1 MSASSSHR
9 MPDHASSYDRYERYE
24 PDERYSNYA
33 DVQPAYSRYS
43 NYEEAPFYANDY
55 EERSYGDELEDA
67 LFRTASNT
75 YNFRQVTT
83 TAVTEPELANAE
95 VTEASEDILVR
106 IRGAMVHLVDDQD
119 SPLLAEGDFSVVRI
133 EQEGNGIV
141 AFIRVGDNLR
151 WPLTKDEP
159 AVKLDASHYFF
170 TIRVPRRVDDM
181 DRETA
186 GASQECMSYGV
197 TFSTAGQERQL
208 RELDAILEQYSGF
221 SSPQLVHGDR
231 EHDEFDGAFGS
242 GHGYGHNQP
251 PRGQPVPEGVVSSKG
266 KRVTGSNEAEFWRT
280 MAPNVDDY
288 NGSVAK
294 TMAKGTG
301 NIIKGIFWLR
311 DSTLAQLDNGSTYV
325 RGRVNPSSKP
335 TNISP
340 QTLTNL
346 KRVMNMSVATD
357 QVAKSVLDGVLKAA
371 GFFSGALMRS
381 QAGKKFFQLLPGEV
395 AVVSM
400 DAFAKV
406 FDAVETAGR
415 DMMKSTAMF
424 TQDVVA
430 HRYGE
435 DAGEVTGNSL
445 STVGHLFA
453 TAWTVAK
460 VRSALNP
467 SKFRPSTTGLLKEAA
482 KAAIGG
488 GRSK

>member
-1 MSASSSHR
+1 MNWLQRNNPFEDDRDRYGYPPSGYDQADLRYGYGYSSGYDSYEGSRRSSSMAPQRSMDYDYGYEAPPAYRMSASSSHR
-9 MPDHASSYDRYERYE
+9 MPDHASSYDHYERYE

-33 DVQPAYSRYS
+33 DVQPAHSRYS

-55 EERSYGDELEDA
+55 EERSYGDEPEDA

-75 YNFRQVTT
+75 YNFRQMTT
-83 TAVTEPELANAE
+83 TAVTEPALANAE

-159 AVKLDASHYFF
+159 AVKLDSSHYFF

-251 PRGQPVPEGVVSSKG
+251 PRGQPVPEEVVSSKG
-266 KRVTGSNEAEFWRT
+266 KRVITSPFT
-280 MAPNVDDY
+280 PHQ
-288 NGSVAK
+288 
-294 TMAKGTG
+294 
-301 NIIKGIFWLR
+301 
-311 DSTLAQLDNGSTYV
+311 LAQ
-325 RGRVNPSSKP
+325 
-335 TNISP
+335 P
-340 QTLTNL
+340 QTITKLSNIQFP
-346 KRVMNMSVATD
+346 NPNC
-357 QVAKSVLDGVLKAA
+357 
-371 GFFSGALMRS
+371 RS
-381 QAGKKFFQLLPGEV
+381 QRA
-395 AVVSM
+395 
-400 DAFAKV
+400 
-406 FDAVETAGR
+406 
-415 DMMKSTAMF
+415 MK
-424 TQDVVA
+424 
-430 HRYGE
+430 
-435 DAGEVTGNSL
+435 
-445 STVGHLFA
+445 
-453 TAWTVAK
+453 
-460 VRSALNP
+460 P
-467 SKFRPSTTGLLKEAA
+467 SFGAQWRQTSTTTTAPSRRRWPRA
-482 KAAIGG
+482 PAT
-488 GRSK
+488 